1 MEFRLQPVQKRLNSP
16 TPTGSLKA
24 EPETTP
30 NQRGWIW
37 FVRGWYKWLCI
48 FVRFISSWNRRR
60 AAECGL

>member
-48 FVRFISSWNRRR
+48 FVRFISS
-60 AAECGL
+60 